1 MPSRMTQPVHVPD
14 GRNYP
19 QLFVALE
26 EAIDALLSG
35 NAGHSVIAA
44 SFENVAEGFGAEK
57 AIALAVSEDGSM
69 RTLASRNLSP
79 EDIAACEAG
88 QSVPGV
94 SSSKIRESLE
104 RQSPI
109 LVQDPRHVIT
119 GSQTRT
125 LEGQPFSILCAPI
138 LNPER
143 SRALAVF
150 YAQNSGF
157 ANAFGELDLSFVE
170 VWAHVMGRIL
180 AAAKP
185 A

>member
-1 MPSRMTQPVHVPD
+1 MSGHAFLPE

-26 EAIDALLSG
+26 DAIEALLSG
-35 NAGHSVIAA
+35 EGDSELIVA
-44 SFENVAEGFGAEK
+44 SFESVAEGFGAEK
-57 AIALAVSEDGSM
+57 AIALAVARDGSM
-69 RTLASRNLSP
+69 KALASRGLSP

-104 RQSPI
+104 RQAPI
-109 LVQDPRHVIT
+109 LVQDPRHIAE

-138 LNPER
+138 LDPGR
-143 SRALAVF
+143 TRTLAVF

-157 ANAFGELDLSFVE
+157 ENAFGELDLSFVS
-170 VWAHVMGRIL
+170 VWARVLGRVL
-180 AAAKP
+180 AAASRLTR
-185 A
+185 